1 MEQLSVFTE
10 ITFWNMLNIFL
21 WLLSGRVWSWINKL
35 AGKSTVVQMWR
46 MVKCGSASH
55 IIVNFSIRETEKLKI
70 KMHTCFESTNHTD
83 AISLKKEFHYTS
95 LIWSSS
101 TLCAQ
106 PLSWCHTAT
115 LQGYCWEE
123 NMMQPTQGYSFNR
136 ESFIWNP
143 LLLRIKL

>member
-21 WLLSGRVWSWINKL
+21 WPLSGRVWSWIDNL

-46 MVKCGSASH
+46 MVKCGSVSH

-70 KMHTCFESTNHTD
+70 KIHTCFESTNHAD
-83 AISLKKEFHYTS
+83 SNYFLKKIHYTS
-95 LIWSSS
+95 LIWSSF
-101 TLCAQ
+101 THRAQ
-106 PLSWCHTAT
+106 PHSWSHTAT

-123 NMMQPTQGYSFNR
+123 NMVQQTKRYCFNR
-136 ESFIWNP
+136 ESLTWKP
-143 LLLRIKL
+143 LLLRI